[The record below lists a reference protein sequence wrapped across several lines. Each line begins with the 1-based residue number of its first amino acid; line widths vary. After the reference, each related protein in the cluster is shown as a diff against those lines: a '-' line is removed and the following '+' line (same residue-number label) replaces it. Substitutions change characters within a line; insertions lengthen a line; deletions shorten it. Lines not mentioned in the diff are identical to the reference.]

1 MTHAIYELI
10 SGKNSSELKRKVNEF
25 LKTIDYKQIIKME
38 TITNEDNRFCAI
50 TYLSMDDMRNEKIE
64 KVIE

>member
-50 TYLSMDDMRNEKIE
+50 KYLSMDDMRNEKIE